1 MLNKSLT
8 HVCLFFK
15 LNSTLKNKI
24 LMFSFVRSYFLTLP
38 FISPNLI
45 SYFTLPLV
53 RQYQRAVLASATS
66 AQIASRASPSKQQ
79 LPQTGLP
86 PQQNAKSPTQNAK
99 SPSQSQSQSQILQ
112 SPSKLVAA
120 IAPES
125 SEGLLN
131 SSDRK
136 TVVEILGR

>member
-1 MLNKSLT
+1 
-8 HVCLFFK
+8 
-15 LNSTLKNKI
+15 
-24 LMFSFVRSYFLTLP
+24 MFSFVRSYFLTLP

-45 SYFTLPLV
+45 FYFTSPLV

-99 SPSQSQSQSQILQ
+99 LPSQSQSQILQ